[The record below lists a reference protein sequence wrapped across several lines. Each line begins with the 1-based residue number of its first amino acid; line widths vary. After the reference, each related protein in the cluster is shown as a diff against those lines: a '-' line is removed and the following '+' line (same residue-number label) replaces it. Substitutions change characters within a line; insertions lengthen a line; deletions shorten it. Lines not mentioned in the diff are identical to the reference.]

1 MANERPGRFRQEK
14 KTCPRCKRRVRIG
27 AHRCRG
33 CGYRFPEDSGPR
45 PAGLALGAGFPLFIM
60 GTLILF
66 AGNLPV
72 ALAVLGMAMVVIG
85 LLLFFD
91 PR

>member
-1 MANERPGRFRQEK
+1 MASERGGRLRQGR
-14 KTCPRCKRRVRIG
+14 KTCPRCKRLVRIG
-27 AHRCRG
+27 ARRCRR
-33 CGYRFPEDSGPR
+33 CGYPFPEGGGPR

-66 AGNLPV
+66 AGSLPV
-72 ALAVLGMAMVVIG
+72 ALAVLGMAMVVVG